1 MSHIRSVTC
10 AFMIVGACTEMTDS
24 TTIAGQYT
32 LLRVNDTDVS
42 GAEIM
47 DSVGTVVTLD
57 AGSLTLCGDRSYS
70 MEILRQSTD
79 GQLNRLVLSEGYYT
93 WNGTTLTLVKSAGL
107 EADVSEV
114 RRGTILV
121 VADAQK
127 YEFYKLVQLPPRA
140 APECN

>member
-1 MSHIRSVTC
+1 
-10 AFMIVGACTEMTDS
+10 MIVGACTEMTDS